1 MLGGRGK
8 HTVKKVLIII
18 PDQTANKTNGL
29 REVYTVWSDSRF
41 SAERGMACGAEVK
54 ARNANLWTDLKT

>member
-1 MLGGRGK
+1 MLVGWGK

-29 REVYTVWSDSRF
+29 REVYTVWLDRRF
-41 SAERGMACGAEVK
+41 SRGLACGAEVK

>member
-1 MLGGRGK
+1 MLEGWGK

-29 REVYTVWSDSRF
+29 REVYIKLRCYYLGNSRA
-41 SAERGMACGAEVK
+41 SITGDNCH
-54 ARNANLWTDLKT
+54 